1 MRTILTIAAVAALAA
16 ACAPDSEKTN
26 PAVATDEAVAQ
37 REATAPAA
45 GANSFTEGQARDRI
59 IAAGYTDVTALAQA
73 EDGTWRG
80 SALMSGQSQSVVLD
94 YQGNVTAEPASSPA
108 PTPPMDP
115 TAPVPPAPVPSPT
128 PQ

>member
-1 MRTILTIAAVAALAA
+1 MRTALMTATVAALVA

-26 PAVATDEAVAQ
+26 PAIATEEATAE

-59 IAAGYTDVTALAQA
+59 TAAGYTDVTGLTQA

-80 SALMSGQSQSVVLD
+80 DAMMSGQSQSVILD
-94 YQGNVTAEPASSPA
+94 YQGNVTAAPASPA
-108 PTPPMDP
+108 TPMPSTDP
-115 TAPVPPAPVPSPT
+115 TAPVTPPAPTQPPH
-128 PQ
+128 